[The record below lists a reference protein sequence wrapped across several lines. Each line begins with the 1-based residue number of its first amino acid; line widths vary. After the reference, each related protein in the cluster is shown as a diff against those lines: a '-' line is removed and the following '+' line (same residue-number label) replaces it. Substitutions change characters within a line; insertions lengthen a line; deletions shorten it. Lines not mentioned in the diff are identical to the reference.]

1 MEGGLLRPGRLQAA
15 RSPMTAYTGGNDSD
29 VGRPETSSLDPPP
42 DPIQRGSRTRTPTL
56 PCFTG
61 HSRMHRIGVK
71 RSSLQLE
78 IYFDQRQRGL
88 QSRWERVRAG
98 ISRRFLPSLNDIS
111 QQNLP
116 SRDSTLLPLLC
127 SFVIIGADATFMLT
141 DRGPLYCAMS
151 AEE

>member
-1 MEGGLLRPGRLQAA
+1 MVTNDRVHGRK
-15 RSPMTAYTGGNDSD
+15 RFRRWT
-29 VGRPETSSLDPPP
+29 PETSSLDPPQELM
-42 DPIQRGSRTRTPTL
+42 QRGSQTRTPTR

-127 SFVIIGADATFMLT
+127 SFVIIGMDTT
-141 DRGPLYCAMS
+141 NVITRSRIIPLHHECRRLGCDEGVS
-151 AEE
+151 IE